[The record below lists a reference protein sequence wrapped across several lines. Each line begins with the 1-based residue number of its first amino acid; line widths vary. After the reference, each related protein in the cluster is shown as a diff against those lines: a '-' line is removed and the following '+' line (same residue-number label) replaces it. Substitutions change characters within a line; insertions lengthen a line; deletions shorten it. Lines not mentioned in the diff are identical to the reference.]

1 MRNWSSPP
9 QGSTPELTWK
19 CRTDAISSA
28 APVLSLSLIHIFCC
42 QCSGTGIW
50 SCIRVFPQKIRKSP
64 YGSQLR
70 GSIRGPIK
78 RSVKRRSFA
87 SLYQKNR
94 DVILFG
100 GRVSVFLYWLSVS
113 FIVAF
118 LIFFIYNRNIGCNYQ
133 DNRQLQ
139 RQTIIM
145 ITKAE
150 SVEKWAVL

>member
-1 MRNWSSPP
+1 M
-9 QGSTPELTWK
+9 
-19 CRTDAISSA
+19 
-28 APVLSLSLIHIFCC
+28 
-42 QCSGTGIW
+42 
-50 SCIRVFPQKIRKSP
+50 
-64 YGSQLR
+64 
-70 GSIRGPIK
+70 
-78 RSVKRRSFA
+78 
-87 SLYQKNR
+87 LYQKNR

-150 SVEKWAVL
+150 SVEK